1 MALTILSLAVVVQY
15 LERFMK
21 YVFFDGKEPGIV
33 NVSAGTLYGK
43 SNASEMSGSEFGFI
57 TERNRN
63 ADADLKIPEI
73 TSGFLPAQVFGGGEI
88 TDVCQDAQGSFVSS
102 KYDGVYPL
110 SFRVDVNGEG
120 VYSVSVKVFAA
131 TDIENLM
138 IFSNNRQLVFRGALK
153 KGCAVEKTFP
163 VVICPIIPRNYTE
176 AAATKGITV
185 TVLGNGARLQSIE
198 TQKTSRRTIW
208 IAGDSTVTNQC
219 CEYPYVSG
227 ASYAG
232 WGQMLQLFVGDAL
245 AVSNHAHSGL
255 TLESFRSEGHY
266 EILRNRVRKNDVVL
280 FQFGHNDQKL
290 AHLTADG
297 GYRKLYEAYIA
308 EIRALGGIPVIVT
321 PLARNSW
328 KGDGESYNDLLSAY
342 NDSCVRLGKDF
353 DVPVVALHDAAVDF
367 IVRNGRDAV
376 KKYFFPSDYTH
387 TNDYGAFFFAGVV
400 YSELVRLG
408 VIAAESSASVE
419 KSDPSL
425 GGANSADAL
434 TDARLPDTREPAWV
448 APEKMEMPD
457 LPKELAA
464 QGASVAAGAAGE
476 DPFAAETCL
485 DKELSR
491 AESLELVIKAMKFF
505 PTNVYND
512 IFTDVVGH
520 ETYAGAV
527 ECAVQNGIIPER
539 DIASKRFRPTD
550 HVTGDEFL
558 EFAANGY
565 RSRQPGNV
573 DEVPAA
579 EKLKKKDVVLKKEAL
594 ELLRALK
601 V

>member
-1 MALTILSLAVVVQY
+1 
-15 LERFMK
+15 
-21 YVFFDGKEPGIV
+21 
-33 NVSAGTLYGK
+33 
-43 SNASEMSGSEFGFI
+43 
-57 TERNRN
+57 
-63 ADADLKIPEI
+63 
-73 TSGFLPAQVFGGGEI
+73 
-88 TDVCQDAQGSFVSS
+88 
-102 KYDGVYPL
+102 
-110 SFRVDVNGEG
+110 
-120 VYSVSVKVFAA
+120 
-131 TDIENLM
+131 
-138 IFSNNRQLVFRGALK
+138 
-153 KGCAVEKTFP
+153 
-163 VVICPIIPRNYTE
+163 
-176 AAATKGITV
+176 
-185 TVLGNGARLQSIE
+185 
-198 TQKTSRRTIW
+198 
-208 IAGDSTVTNQC
+208 
-219 CEYPYVSG
+219 
-227 ASYAG
+227 
-232 WGQMLQLFVGDAL
+232 MLQLFVGDAL

-266 EILRNRVRKNDVVL
+266 EILRNRVRKNDIVL

-290 AHLTADG
+290 SHLTADG

-321 PLARNSW
+321 PLARNTW
-328 KGDGESYNDLLSAY
+328 LGDGKTYNDLLSAY
-342 NDSCVRLGKDF
+342 NDSSIRIGKDY
-353 DVPVVALHDAAVDF
+353 DVSVVSLHDAAMDF

-408 VIAAESSASVE
+408 VLNIE
-419 KSDPSL
+419 
-425 GGANSADAL
+425 DAL
-434 TDARLPDTREPAWV
+434 SVDTRNPSWA
-448 APEKMEMPD
+448 APEKLEMPD
-457 LPKELAA
+457 LPKNLAGQESSA
-464 QGASVAAGAAGE
+464 ASGAAGE

-485 DKELSR
+485 EKELSR

-550 HVTGDEFL
+550 RVTGDEFL

-565 RSRQPGNV
+565 RSRQQGNV
-573 DEVPAA
+573 DEIPGA
-579 EKLKKKDVVLKKEAL
+579 EKLRKKDVVLKKEAL

>member
-1 MALTILSLAVVVQY
+1 
-15 LERFMK
+15 MK
-21 YVFFDGKEPGIV
+21 YVFFDSKVPDAV
-33 NVSAGTLYGK
+33 NVSAGTLYGESDAPGVQHAK
-43 SNASEMSGSEFGFI
+43 FGFVI
-57 TERNRN
+57 ERNRN
-63 ADADLKIPEI
+63 ADENLRIPEI
-73 TSGFLPAQVFGGGEI
+73 TSGFLPAQVFGGGEV
-88 TDVCQDAQGSFVSS
+88 TDICHDAQGCYVKS

-110 SFRVDVNGEG
+110 SFRADVSEEG

-131 TDIENLM
+131 SDIDNLM
-138 IFSNNRQLVFRGALK
+138 IFSNNRQLVFRGSVK
-153 KGCAVEKTFP
+153 KGCVVEKTFP

-185 TVLGNGARLQSIE
+185 NVLGNGARLQSFE
-198 TQKTSRRTIW
+198 AVKTNRRTIW

-227 ASYAG
+227 TSYAG
-232 WGQMLQLFVGDAL
+232 WGQMLQFFVGDAL

-266 EILRNRVRKNDVVL
+266 DILHDRVHKNDIVL

-353 DVPVVALHDAAVDF
+353 DVPVVALHNAAVDF

-419 KSDPSL
+419 KSDTLL
-425 GGANSADAL
+425 GGANSADALTDSL

-448 APEKMEMPD
+448 APEKVEMPN

-464 QGASVAAGAAGE
+464 QGVSVAAGASGD

-565 RSRQPGNV
+565 RSRASGDMTEIQEAVSLRG
-573 DEVPAA
+573 
-579 EKLKKKDVVLKKEAL
+579 KTSILKKDAI
-594 ELLRALK
+594 ELLCRLK
-601 V
+601 I